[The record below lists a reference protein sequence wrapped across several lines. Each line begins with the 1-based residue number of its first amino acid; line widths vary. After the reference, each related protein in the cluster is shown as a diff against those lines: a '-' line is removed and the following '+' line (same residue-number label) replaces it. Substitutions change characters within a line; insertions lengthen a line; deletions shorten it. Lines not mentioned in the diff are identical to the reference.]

1 MSRRALVWSGS
12 AVAVVA
18 LAGLVVYVARAGLD
32 EADKLAGVIGAFVG
46 LAGLGV
52 SVYGVVRGDPPT
64 GPGPGSGPG
73 SVVVKGD
80 NSGVITTGDAADVRM
95 TTEPDP

>member
-52 SVYGVVRGDPPT
+52 SVYGMVRGDPPA
-64 GPGPGSGPG
+64 GPGPG

-80 NSGVITTGDAADVRM
+80 NSGVIATGDAADVRM